1 MIAPEGWPFV
11 LGSLCLT
18 LGAAAVGWEIPAL
31 VLFAITAFVVF
42 FFRNPTRTC
51 SLDDEVVCS
60 PADGK
65 VIVAGPAPGGASPAG
80 LPIQVSVFMSVFNV
94 HVNRAP
100 IDGTLT
106 GYQYNPG
113 RTFAAY
119 KEKASLHNEQNL
131 STWEGPAGMVAMKQ
145 IAGLIA
151 RRIVFD
157 HQPGDGVRRGD
168 RIGLIRFGSRVDVF
182 LPAEAEVLVKM
193 GDHVRAGETPLA
205 RMSGAAAGDS

>member
-11 LGSLCLT
+11 LVPLCMAL
-18 LGAAAVGWEIPAL
+18 AAAALGWRAVVL
-31 VLFAITAFVVF
+31 VLLAFAAFTIF
-42 FFRNPTRTC
+42 FFRDPNRSC
-51 SLDDEVVCS
+51 SLGDDVVCS

-65 VIVAGPAPGGASPAG
+65 VIVVGPAPEGAAPDG

-106 GYQYNPG
+106 DYQYNPG
-113 RTFAAY
+113 RTLAAF
-119 KEKASLHNEQNL
+119 KDKASLENEQNL
-131 STWEGPAGMVAMKQ
+131 STWQGPSGEVAMKQ

-157 HQPGDGVRRGD
+157 HQPGDGVQRGD

-182 LPAEAEVLVKM
+182 LPADAHILVQR
-193 GDHVRAGETPLA
+193 GDHVRAGETGLA
-205 RMSGAAAGDS
+205 RLATP

>member
-11 LGSLCLT
+11 LGSLCMA
-18 LGAAAVGWEIPAL
+18 LGAAALGWEIPA
-31 VLFAITAFVVF
+31 VILFAITAFVVF

-51 SLDDEVVCS
+51 SLDDNVVCS

-65 VIVAGPAPGGASPAG
+65 VIVAGPAPGSAPAG
-80 LPIQVSVFMSVFNV
+80 LPIQVSIFMSVFNV

-100 IDGTLT
+100 IAGTLVD
-106 GYQYNPG
+106 YQYNPG

-119 KEKASLHNEQNL
+119 KDKASLFNEQNL
-131 STWEGPAGMVAMKQ
+131 STWEGPAGVVAMKQ

-157 HQPGDGVRRGD
+157 HQPGAGVRRGD

-182 LPAEAEVLVKM
+182 LPEDALVLVQH
-193 GDHVRAGETPLA
+193 GDHVRAGETGLA
-205 RMSGAAAGDS
+205 RLSTP